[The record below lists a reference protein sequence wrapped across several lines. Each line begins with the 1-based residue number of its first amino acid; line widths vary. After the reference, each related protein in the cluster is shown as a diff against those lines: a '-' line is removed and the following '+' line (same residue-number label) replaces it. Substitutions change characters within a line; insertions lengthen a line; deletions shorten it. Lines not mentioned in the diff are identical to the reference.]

1 MIKPTAMK
9 YVIGKFSLFYFYYY
23 SAFWLEYCQNIW
35 TCGFYL
41 FSLPVSTIPPL
52 PQNCKSFQISGIR
65 FLDEYFKFWRAY
77 FSLKIILQEETVIE
91 QLDEF
96 RTVSLI
102 VGSLVSKKYIQTI
115 SKLGNFCPVKLLEA
129 NFVYKNHSSQ
139 CVSVKFKK
147 RQKKFFVS
155 IKIKWF

>member
-1 MIKPTAMK
+1 MLWVSDNLRQNKWMIKPTAMK

-52 PQNCKSFQISGIR
+52 PQNCKSFQISVIR

-77 FSLKIILQEETVIE
+77 VSLKIILQAETVIE
-91 QLDEF
+91 KLDEF
-96 RTVSLI
+96 QTVSLI
-102 VGSLVSKKYIQTI
+102 VRSLVSKNT
-115 SKLGNFCPVKLLEA
+115 SKLYQNWA
-129 NFVYKNHSSQ
+129 TFVQSN
-139 CVSVKFKK
+139 C
-147 RQKKFFVS
+147 
-155 IKIKWF
+155 